1 MGLEHRCGTRT
12 PLNLDVVLH
21 LPRIGPVPAQ
31 VLDIS
36 IGGMQV
42 RSKTRFSV
50 HQPLT
55 VEFAFPRGGP
65 VQRWSAS
72 VTHTNDNGGGL
83 MFDNFK
89 SSELAALIELL
100 RAAEDHARAVAQSI
114 PPGFP
119 ESADLPAAAPESR
132 LPNHSNGGDRS

>member
-1 MGLEHRCGTRT
+1 MGIEHRCGSRT

-21 LPRIGPVPAQ
+21 LPRVGPVPAQ

-42 RSKTRFSV
+42 RSATRFSV
-50 HQPLT
+50 HQPVT

-65 VQRWSAS
+65 IQRWSAA
-72 VTHTNDNGGGL
+72 VTYATDNGGGL

-89 SSELAALIELL
+89 STELAALIELL
-100 RAAEDHARAVAQSI
+100 RLAEDRARALAQSI

-119 ESADLPAAAPESR
+119 ENTDVPTDAPPTR
-132 LPNHSNGGDRS
+132 RPNHSNGGDRS